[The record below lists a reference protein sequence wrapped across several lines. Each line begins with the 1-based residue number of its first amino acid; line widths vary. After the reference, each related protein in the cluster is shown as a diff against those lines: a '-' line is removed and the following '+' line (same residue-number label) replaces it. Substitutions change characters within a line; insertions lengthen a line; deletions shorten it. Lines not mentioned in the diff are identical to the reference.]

1 VTDDFRV
8 IPQSN
13 GIDELVR
20 VVNCIHDRI
29 DSVGLPQNGGST
41 SSPSFSNAFGST
53 GIVLS
58 EPGASY
64 ALPVASTFVLGGV
77 KIGDGVD
84 VGSDGTI
91 SVLHNGL
98 SDLQDANGEVTGEHY
113 HINAAQAETV
123 YQLNLAGP
131 PVVEGQQLIGHTDGS
146 FHFGTTLLYS
156 GVTSQPTYLDNGDG
170 TVTVGD
176 GVYSLY
182 DNPNGTGVITSYPI
196 AGNTFT
202 LTDNSTNYI
211 YADYNSGSPILKI
224 TTNRSDATSNNFT
237 TVAPIFKVYR
247 NGNNLDQLDLD
258 ETGNAL
264 SEKTLLRLLNTRQYE
279 RESGL
284 AISDAGSQH
293 FDVSAGVIWYAAQPI
308 SLEVFHS
315 ASNTAHQ
322 YAYNGSAWS
331 YTSVSVYNNSQ
342 FQDTTGLS
350 TLPAGKYAVNWIY
363 RSISKT
369 NKCFILLGTAAYNLN
384 DATAAQPPGNVPNVI
399 STTAMLVGK
408 IIVAYGA
415 TTPTAVYSAF
425 DVAYTSAASNGTVT
439 SVGLSLPNMFNVTN
453 SPVTTSGTLTAT
465 LASQTAKT
473 FFAAPN
479 GSAGTPSFRTI
490 ALADLSTALS
500 TWTGSTA
507 ITSVGIVTA
516 GTWNGTKIADAY
528 INSATTWNGK
538 QAAYTNLTSI
548 GSLTNASGYL
558 KNNGSGTF
566 AYAIPSFSEITGQTS
581 AAQYSAKSICANAM
595 VNANTDNLCPNPNC
609 NLPTPSGGWPTG
621 AYEAAGLSSALGLP
635 ARIANAS
642 SAAGSVAQTV
652 LGIVSAAPGDLFS
665 ASCAAYANSLVHC
678 LLRVEFLDS
687 NQTQIGADGT
697 AWDAAPSQSPGWVV
711 TKNVPT
717 AAPIGTSYARLSFW
731 AQTQSGAIRFSA
743 WATQIY
749 WRRMVDANVLV
760 DGAVTPPKVSSATW
774 ASPGSIGS
782 TTPNTGVFTS
792 LSSTVHYLANTSEP
806 STPSDGGYLYV
817 QNGALKYKGSSGTVT
832 TLAPA

>member
-1 VTDDFRV
+1 MTDDFRV

-29 DSVGLPQNGGST
+29 DSVGLSQNGGST
-41 SSPSFSNAFGST
+41 SSPSFSNAFGTS

-58 EPGASY
+58 EHGASY
-64 ALPVASTFVLGGV
+64 TIPVASTFVLGAV
-77 KIGDGVD
+77 KIGDGVNI
-84 VGSDGTI
+84 GPDGTI

-98 SDLQDANGEVTGEHY
+98 SDLQDANGSVSAQHY
-113 HINAAQAETV
+113 HLSSAQAETAH
-123 YQLNLAGP
+123 QLNLAGTA
-131 PVVEGQQLIGHTDGS
+131 VANGQQLVGHTDGS

-156 GVTSQPTYLDNGDG
+156 GVTSQPTYLDNGNG

-224 TTNRSDATSNNFT
+224 TTNRSEATSNNFT
-237 TVAPIFKVYR
+237 TAAPIFKVYR

-264 SEKTLLRLLNTRQYE
+264 AEKTLLRLLNTRQYE

-284 AISDAGSQH
+284 AISDAGSLH

-308 SLEVFHS
+308 SLAVFHS
-315 ASNTAHQ
+315 ASNTVHQ

-384 DATAAQPPGNVPNVI
+384 DAIAAQPPGNVPNVV

-425 DVAYTSAASNGTVT
+425 DVAYTSGVASGTVT
-439 SVGLSLPNMFNVTN
+439 SVGLSLPNIFNVTN

-465 LASQTAKT
+465 LTSQTAKT

-490 ALADLSTALS
+490 VLADVSTALS

-507 ITSVGIVTA
+507 ITTVGTVTT
-516 GTWNGTKIADAY
+516 GTWNGTKITDSY
-528 INSATTWNGK
+528 INSAATWNGK

-581 AAQYSAKSICANAM
+581 AAQYSANSICANAM
-595 VNANTDNLCPNPNC
+595 VNANTDNLIPNPNSEQAA
-609 NLPTPSGGWPTG
+609 PAGGWPSG
-621 AYEAAGLSSALGLP
+621 AWETVGLVNAGGLAYAGSNVRQIQLSSSSAYLYLTTTIPASEGDSYVFQARVRNNNLAGLAGVG
-635 ARIANAS
+635 IQFNGAS
-642 SAAGSVAQTV
+642 MV
-652 LGIVSAAPGDLFS
+652 LTT
-665 ASCAAYANSLVHC
+665 
-678 LLRVEFLDS
+678 E
-687 NQTQIGADGT
+687 
-697 AWDAAPSQSPGWVV
+697 QSPGSSLADYAYQTV
-711 TKNVPT
+711 
-717 AAPIGTSYARLSFW
+717 AAIAPAGTVSVQFYLYETGGASGYSSYFDNLYAR
-731 AQTQSGAIRFSA
+731 
-743 WATQIY
+743 
-749 WRRMVDANVLV
+749 RMTDASVIA

-806 STPSDGGYLYV
+806 STPSSGGYIYV